1 MLEKSSI
8 SHKKNQVDRE
18 RILQK
23 ADQLFTEHG
32 YRGVS
37 IRMIA
42 EASEVTNAALYY
54 HFKNKAA
61 LFAEVMRRHADKIG
75 AQIKEAAVREDTY
88 REKIAAMAATYF
100 RLVSDRRSF
109 MHLLRQDR
117 GDIAVEADKTQFVD
131 MLTTVFRPFDQ
142 VLGQAEAEGVVI
154 DLPEKYSGAALL
166 VGMLHSL
173 GGYRMFCHGEQLT
186 KEDVYFLVD
195 ILWQG
200 ISSANQENQGE

>member
-1 MLEKSSI
+1 MTPQ
-8 SHKKNQVDRE
+8 KNQVGRE
-18 RILQK
+18 RILEK
-23 ADQLFTEHG
+23 AEQLFTEHG

-54 HFKNKAA
+54 HFQNKSA

-75 AQIKEAAVREDTY
+75 VQIEQAAAQKHSY
-88 REKIAAMAATYF
+88 REKIAAMATTYF

-109 MHLLRQDR
+109 MHLLRQVR
-117 GDIAVEADKTQFVD
+117 GDIAVEADKSQFVD

-142 VLGQAEAEGVVI
+142 VLGQAEEEGVI
-154 DLPEKYSGAALL
+154 MELPEHYSGAALL

-173 GGYRMFCHGEQLT
+173 GGYRQFCHGQPLT
-186 KEDVYFLVD
+186 KADVDFLVN

-200 ISSANQENQGE
+200 ISRPGERIQGE